1 MPTKGGRTAHRF
13 ATDLYATSPIKAS
26 IAAVSKRA
34 KTGTKIGDRLCV
46 GICEVFC
53 KHRDVIATEIIK
65 ERPDVAINTVR
76 ESLTD
81 IAIANDFADAGGCE
95 CKCKLI

>member
-13 ATDLYATSPIKAS
+13 ATDLFATSPIKATIS
-26 IAAVSKRA
+26 AVAKRA
-34 KTGTKIGDRLCV
+34 ASGTKIGDRLCV
-46 GICEVFC
+46 AACSVFC
-53 KHRDVIATEIIK
+53 DHRDVIATEMIK
-65 ERPDVAINTVR
+65 ARPDIGINIVR

-81 IAIANDFADAGGCE
+81 ISIANDFLDAGQCD